1 MKFKNT
7 CEGQFRPIY
16 DSNQG
21 TAYEVDEHS
30 KMQEWQTVDH
40 LEMFSLFVLPSQL
53 HGNEKG
59 EKEIIMNS
67 NECDLLSA

>member
-7 CEGQFRPIY
+7 CEGQFRLIY

-21 TAYEVDEHS
+21 TAYEVDELL

-53 HGNEKG
+53 RGNEKG